1 MSLVETLRGRVSEV
15 ESRKSDLEQKLANP
29 EASSSPKFQA
39 WLRELGTLQKVLGPW
54 QEYTALDVEIS
65 EAKEFIKGKD
75 QEMKE
80 LAELELP
87 ALESK
92 FEDLEKVILDRVLED
107 DPDADKPALVE
118 IRAGAGGDEAAIF
131 VGDVARIYQRFA
143 SNQGWTVEII
153 DESRSE
159 VGGFKELVMK
169 VTGEDAFR
177 LLRYESGGH
186 RVQRVPATE
195 TQGRIH
201 TSAITVAVMPEIEAI
216 DFELNEEELE
226 ISAMRS
232 SGPGGQHVNKT
243 SSAIRVVHL
252 PTGIAVKCQED
263 SSQLRNKTRALDL
276 LRAKLYELERQK
288 RELERSEMRRTQVG
302 SGDRSQRIRTY
313 NYPQNRVTDHR
324 IGESFSLEKITEGLI
339 GPIFD
344 ALILSDREAK
354 LAAL

>member
-1 MSLVETLRGRVSEV
+1 M
-15 ESRKSDLEQKLANP
+15 
-29 EASSSPKFQA
+29 
-39 WLRELGTLQKVLGPW
+39 QKVLGPW
-54 QEYTALDVEIS
+54 RDYTALDIEIS
-65 EAKEFIKGKD
+65 EAKEFLKGKD

-87 ALESK
+87 VLQSK

-143 SNQGWTVEII
+143 SNQNWTVEVI

-159 VGGFKELVMK
+159 VGGFKELVLK

-186 RVQRVPATE
+186 RVQRVPTTE

-201 TSAITVAVMPEIEAI
+201 TSAITVAVMPEVEAI

-226 ISAMRS
+226 RMLSGVRYDIADKISYDNFVAF
-232 SGPGGQHVNKT
+232 
-243 SSAIRVVHL
+243 IRNS
-252 PTGIAVKCQED
+252 ED
-263 SSQLRNKTRALDL
+263 D
-276 LRAKLYELERQK
+276 
-288 RELERSEMRRTQVG
+288 
-302 SGDRSQRIRTY
+302 
-313 NYPQNRVTDHR
+313 
-324 IGESFSLEKITEGLI
+324 
-339 GPIFD
+339 
-344 ALILSDREAK
+344 
-354 LAAL
+354 